1 MASRS
6 MIIGIFLVVLVAM
19 VAAQE
24 PTPIPYP
31 VSVTA
36 SPSSTP
42 TVEPTGFGCSSDLE
56 CLKSFGSEYSCVS
69 GVCRQVKAKQVVESV
84 AEVGTEVQN
93 LQQLQVETQQQN
105 AQGISDLKTDIATT
119 QSAVSELNTGLA
131 VLQQSTQEDIQR
143 IEELLKEQQ
152 AAERQRRVM
161 YFILI
166 AVVVALAVTAI
177 IFAKSKERKK
187 QQELVRYIERAL
199 KRGAT
204 FLALQERLTGLG
216 WNKEDISMARQTLVA
231 QRSTARPSPAAVP
244 SSPMAPK
251 TTVSA
256 SGPSPLPEGAPNPRK
271 MLAIMMIGVVSLFV
285 FFLILR
291 QAGVLSGHAI
301 AFGDI
306 ESAKDLRT
314 FSVEALDTALQ
325 DNPFVPL
332 VDTVNICVQI
342 HSDYGD
348 ISYLIQKKE
357 NGQLITTAAKQHCE
371 DDPTSDFA
379 VKFMNPEAFAQLSEK
394 VNCASVKAAHAK
406 ELDRLTRG
414 MYVLPSR
421 YIQEGFTLNPNEDPT
436 PFCDALLECLT
447 DDELA
452 LIGVDCS

>member
-6 MIIGIFLVVLVAM
+6 IIVFICLAVLVLL
-19 VAAQE
+19 VSAQE
-24 PTPIPYP
+24 QNPTPYL
-31 VSVTA
+31 VAVTPATAPA
-36 SPSSTP
+36 SQ
-42 TVEPTGFGCSSDLE
+42 PTGFSCTTDLE
-56 CLKSFGSEYSCVS
+56 CLKSFGQEYSCVS
-69 GVCRQVKAKQVVESV
+69 SVCRQVKAKQVVETV
-84 AEVGTEVQN
+84 QEVGTEVQD
-93 LQQLQVETQQQN
+93 LQQLQIETQQQN

-187 QQELVRYIERAL
+187 QQELVRYIGRAL

-204 FLALQERLTGLG
+204 FSALQERLTGLG

-231 QRSTARPSPAAVP
+231 QRSTVRSSQPLASPSPV
-244 SSPMAPK
+244 APK
-251 TTVSA
+251 TAAPS
-256 SGPSPLPEGAPNPRK
+256 SGPSSLPEGAPNPRK
-271 MLAIMMIGVVSLFV
+271 MLAIMIIGVVSLFV

-291 QAGVLSGHAI
+291 QTGILAGHAI

-314 FSVEALDTALQ
+314 FAVEALDTALEN
-325 DNPFVPL
+325 NPFVPL
-332 VDTVNICVQI
+332 VDTFDICVQI

-348 ISYLIQKKE
+348 ISYLIKKKE

-379 VKFMNPEAFAQLSEK
+379 VKFMSPEVFAQLSEN
-394 VNCASVKAAHAK
+394 VNCAGVKLAHAK
-406 ELDRLTRG
+406 EIDRLTRG

-447 DDELA
+447 DDELD

>member
-6 MIIGIFLVVLVAM
+6 MIGGIFLILLVAL

-24 PTPIPYP
+24 SPYS
-31 VSVTA
+31 VSVST

-42 TVEPTGFGCSSDLE
+42 TAEPTGFGCTSDLE
-56 CLKSFGSEYSCVS
+56 CLKSFGQEYSCVS
-69 GVCRQVKAKQVVESV
+69 GVCRQVKAKQVVETV
-84 AEVGTEVQN
+84 QEVGTEVQD
-93 LQQLQVETQQQN
+93 LQQLQIETQQQN

-204 FLALQERLTGLG
+204 FSALQERLMGLG

-231 QRSTARPSPAAVP
+231 QRSTVRSSPAPASP
-244 SSPMAPK
+244 SVMAAKMAAP
-251 TTVSA
+251 S
-256 SGPSPLPEGAPNPRK
+256 SGPSPPPEGAPNPRK
-271 MLAIMMIGVVSLFV
+271 MLALMLIGVVALFGL
-285 FFLILR
+285 FIILR
-291 QAGVLSGHAI
+291 QTGILAGHAI

-314 FSVEALDTALQ
+314 FAVEALDIALQ
-325 DNPFVPL
+325 NNPFVPL
-332 VDTVNICVQI
+332 VDTVTLCVQI

-371 DDPTSDFA
+371 NDPTSDFA
-379 VKFMNPEAFAQLSEK
+379 VKFMNPGAFAQLSEN
-394 VNCASVKAAHAK
+394 VNCAGVKLAHAK